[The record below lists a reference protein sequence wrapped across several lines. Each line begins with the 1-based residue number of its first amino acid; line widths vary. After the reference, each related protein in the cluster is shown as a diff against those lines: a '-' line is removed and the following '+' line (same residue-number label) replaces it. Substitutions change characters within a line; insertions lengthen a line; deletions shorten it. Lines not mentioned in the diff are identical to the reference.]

1 MQSKRMMDEE
11 SSQTSNQMD
20 EEQTEFVCKEID
32 TLQECGINV
41 ADINKLKAA
50 GLCTIASILMTTKRD
65 LLNIKGISDQK
76 LEKIIE
82 AAMKLNGGTFMS
94 GTEVLNKRKQILK
107 ISTGS
112 TKLDELLKGGME
124 SQSITEIYGEFRTGK
139 TQICHTL
146 AVTAQLPRK
155 MGGGEGKVMYID
167 SENSL

>member
-1 MQSKRMMDEE
+1 MMEE
-11 SSQTSNQMD
+11 
-20 EEQTEFVCKEID
+20 EEAEEELEEAGDTFVLKEID
-32 TLQECGINV
+32 LLQDSGINV

-50 GLCTIASILMTTKRD
+50 GICTVASVLMTTKRD
-65 LLNIKGISDQK
+65 LLNIKGISEQK

-82 AAMKLNGGTFMS
+82 AAIKLNGGTFIT
-94 GTEVLNKRKQILK
+94 GTEVLHKRKQILR

-112 TKLDELLKGGME
+112 SKLDELLKGGFE

>member
-1 MQSKRMMDEE
+1 MQSKRMDIESQSLAEE
-11 SSQTSNQMD
+11 D
-20 EEQTEFVCKEID
+20 DHAEFVLKEID

-41 ADINKLKAA
+41 ADINKLKSA

-76 LEKIIE
+76 LDKIIE
-82 AAMKLNGGTFMS
+82 AATKLSGGSFIS
-94 GTEVLNKRKQILK
+94 GTDVLNKRKQILR
-107 ISTGS
+107 ITTGS
-112 TKLDELLKGGME
+112 TRLDELLRGGME
-124 SQSITEIYGEFRTGK
+124 SQAITEIYGEYRTGK

-146 AVTAQLPRK
+146 AVSAQLPRK

>member
-1 MQSKRMMDEE
+1 MQSKRMEE
-11 SSQTSNQMD
+11 EASQD
-20 EEQTEFVCKEID
+20 VEEGDQTEFVLKEINS
-32 TLQECGINV
+32 LQECGINV

-50 GLCTIASILMTTKRD
+50 GLCTISAVLMTTKRD

-94 GTEVLNKRKQILK
+94 GVEVLNKRKQILK

-112 TKLDELLKGGME
+112 SKLDELLRGGME

-146 AVTAQLPRK
+146 SVTAQLPRK
-155 MGGGEGKVMYID
+155 MGGGEGRVMYID